1 LSSDDKV
8 YNSSPVFSP
17 EGKLVALHRK
27 VHLFDIDMSASGGI
41 VFKESDTLTGGDR
54 LTIVETGAKLS
65 SITLDQNAKLT
76 VR

>member
-1 LSSDDKV
+1 
-8 YNSSPVFSP
+8 
-17 EGKLVALHRK
+17 

-65 SITLDQNAKLT
+65 SITLGQNAKLA

>member
-1 LSSDDKV
+1 LALIGSIPELCDDKV
-8 YNSSPVFSP
+8 YNSSPFFSP

-54 LTIVETGAKLS
+54 LTIVETG
-65 SITLDQNAKLT
+65 
-76 VR
+76 